1 MTRITSTHIGLA
13 LLLVIPGFINFF
25 TPIYNYANPTLDGMP
40 FFFWFQI
47 LLLAFTTIPYLAFS
61 YIEKRRNLELPQERA
76 MK

>member
-13 LLLVIPGFINFF
+13 LLLIIPGFINFF
-25 TPIYNYANPTLDGMP
+25 TPIYNYTNPTLDGMP

-47 LLLAFTTIPYLAFS
+47 LLLALTTIPYLAFS
-61 YIEKRRNLELPQERA
+61 YIEKRRNLELPQGQA